1 MYKYKLP
8 EQEENKAKKFHDER
22 IMAFDAL
29 EAKLDNIKKILRQ
42 SKIETIKYYRDNP
55 ESYAVIKPT
64 DMIGDY
70 INDIETLLQNKE

>member
-22 IMAFDAL
+22 IIAFDTL

-42 SKIETIKYYRDNP
+42 SKIETINYYRDNP
-55 ESYAVIKPT
+55 KSYAVVKPT